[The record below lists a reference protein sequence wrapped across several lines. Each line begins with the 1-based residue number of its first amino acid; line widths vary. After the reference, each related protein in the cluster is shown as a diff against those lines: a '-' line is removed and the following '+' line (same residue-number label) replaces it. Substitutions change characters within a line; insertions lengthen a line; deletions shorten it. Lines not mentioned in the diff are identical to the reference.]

1 MIIEISKQ
9 DFNYIIKNKNYLTI
23 LLDSVHMMPSKNTLL
38 GIAAR
43 LFADQDVEVVFN
55 ENVILES

>member
-1 MIIEISKQ
+1 MIIEINKQ
-9 DFNYIIKNKNYLTI
+9 DFNYIIKNKDYLTI

-43 LFADQDVEVVFN
+43 LFADQDVEVVFK
-55 ENVILES
+55 EDVVLES